1 MGIYLNPGNQGFR
14 ESIRSKI
21 YVDKT
26 NLIACTNELLNTNDK
41 YVCVS
46 RPRRFGKSMALQ
58 MLAAYYGSGYDSREL
73 FAGLKIESNES
84 FPEHLN
90 RYDVIYLNM
99 QQFLIETDSE
109 KVTEYLEQ
117 EVTGELQE
125 EYEDILKGQ
134 SMGLAA
140 ALRKIYAKTHRPF
153 IFLVDEWDCVMRERQ
168 ESEAL
173 QKQYLDFL
181 RNLLKDQ
188 IFVALAY
195 ITGILPVKK
204 YGQHSALNMFWE
216 YSMTNQ
222 YAFEEYTGFTE
233 EEVKA
238 LCVRFD
244 MDFEKISDWYDGYRL
259 RRFRHIYNPRSV
271 VAAMRNGVLSN
282 YWTSTETYEALKIYM
297 DMDFDGLR
305 SDIVRMLGGE
315 RVKVNTRSFQNDM
328 RNFDTKDDVLTL
340 LIHLGYLGYDSET
353 EEAFI
358 PNKEIMGEFE
368 NAMSVGGWPEVMRVL
383 KASEK
388 LLEDTLRG
396 GADSVA
402 QGLDRAHTE
411 VASILT
417 YNDENS
423 IACAISLA
431 YYSARKEYKMI
442 RELPSGRGY
451 ADIVFLPLPHTGKPA
466 LVVELKY
473 DKTVS
478 AAIQQIKDRQYTQ
491 ALAGYVGEILLVGVN
506 YDKDDPNKPHSCI
519 IEKVHSIERAEH

>member
-1 MGIYLNPGNQGFR
+1 MGIYLNPGNRGFW
-14 ESIRSKI
+14 ESIRSRI

-26 NLIACTNELLNTNDK
+26 NLIACTNELLNTEEK
-41 YVCVS
+41 YICVS
-46 RPRRFGKSMALQ
+46 RPRRFGKSMALK
-58 MLAAYYGSGYDSREL
+58 MLAAYYGRNCDSREL
-73 FAGLKIESNES
+73 FAGFKIESDES
-84 FPEHLN
+84 FSKHLN
-90 RYDVIYLNM
+90 QYDVIYLNM
-99 QQFLIETDSE
+99 QQFLIEADSG
-109 KVTEYLEQ
+109 KVKEYLER

-134 SMGLAA
+134 SMGLAV
-140 ALRKIYAKTHRPF
+140 ALRKIYAKTHRQF
-153 IFLVDEWDCVMRERQ
+153 IFLIDEWDCVMRERP
-168 ESEAL
+168 ESESL

-188 IFVALAY
+188 TFVALAY
-195 ITGILPVKK
+195 MTGILPVKK

-222 YAFEEYTGFTE
+222 YEFEEYTGFTE
-233 EEVKA
+233 TEVKD
-238 LCVRFD
+238 LCARFD
-244 MDFEKISDWYDGYRL
+244 MDFEKVSDWYDGYRL
-259 RRFRHIYNPRSV
+259 RRFHHIYNPRSV
-271 VAAMRNGVLSN
+271 VAAMRNGVLSD

-305 SDIVRMLGGE
+305 KDIVQMLGGE
-315 RVKVNTRSFQNDM
+315 CVKINTRSFRNDM
-328 RNFDTKDDVLTL
+328 RNFETKDDILTL
-340 LIHLGYLGYDSET
+340 LVHLGYLGYDSET

-358 PNKEIMGEFE
+358 PNKEIMREFE
-368 NAMSVGGWPEVMRVL
+368 NAMSIGGWPEVMRVL

-396 GADSVA
+396 DAESVA
-402 QGLDRAHTE
+402 LALDRAHTE

-451 ADIVFLPLPHTGKPA
+451 ADIVFLPLAHTGKPA

-473 DKTVS
+473 DKT
-478 AAIQQIKDRQYTQ
+478 AATAIQQIKDRQYTE
-491 ALAGYVGEILLVGVN
+491 ALEGYVGEILLVGVN
-506 YDKDDPNKPHSCI
+506 YDKDNLNKPHSCM
-519 IEKVHSIERAEH
+519 IEKAVR